1 MTCAMVRLGVIV
13 FIVVCIQSQ
22 GFHASAVEWK
32 GSSSCASATCHGG
45 TVGRGPAWNH
55 SYSLS
60 RSADPHSTSGALL
73 YDDDSRRIVAAIA
86 PEATDD
92 LAYDLVLRKRCIS
105 CHLTAQPAD
114 IVSTLA
120 LNRERVGEGVSC
132 ESCHGQAD
140 NWLGPHVLASW
151 TGPMRFESQTGM
163 LDTESLISRAEG
175 CVRCHVGSR
184 TADGMVRDMNH
195 DLIAAGHPALRFDL
209 LTYNDNMPHHWN
221 DFGDV
226 EQKFSES
233 AIRVRDVGRMVALS
247 AAARLSAERAA
258 ASLSKPSADSSSHA
272 IVPWPELSDFDCF
285 GCHQSLLPRSYRLPS
300 NVDGKPSLQI
310 SSGLPRWNAWY
321 ASDMATGSDSQMLQ
335 FRLKPGG
342 QQDWVTAAS
351 KISDLVSKR
360 ARDAASAPTTDAST
374 RMVELRTE
382 LNQRAPSDW
391 NAAAAIYLQME
402 AVARDLA
409 AQPATHS
416 LGINLARSLETNIAT
431 LLRFSDHEGKDDS
444 RVRSPDHFDPF
455 AFRTR
460 MIKALDSLDETP
472 P

>member
-1 MTCAMVRLGVIV
+1 MTFAMERLGVFA
-13 FIVVCIQSQ
+13 FIVACIQSQ

-45 TVGRGPAWNH
+45 TVGRGPAWND

-73 YDDDSRRIVAAIA
+73 YDADSRRIVAAIS
-86 PEATDD
+86 PGATDD
-92 LAYDLVLRKRCIS
+92 LAYDIVLRERCIS
-105 CHLTAQPAD
+105 CHLTTKPED
-114 IVSTLA
+114 IVSKLKLDLA
-120 LNRERVGEGVSC
+120 RVGEGISC
-132 ESCHGQAD
+132 ESCHGQASD
-140 NWLGPHVLASW
+140 WLGPHVLASW
-151 TGPMRFESQTGM
+151 TGPMRFEPHTGM

-209 LTYNDNMPHHWN
+209 LIYSDNMPHHWN
-221 DFGDV
+221 DLGDV
-226 EQKFSES
+226 EQKFSGS
-233 AIRVRDVGRMVALS
+233 AIRVRDVGRLVALS
-247 AAARLSAERAA
+247 AAARLSAERAT
-258 ASLSKPSADSSSHA
+258 ASLAKPSSGSLSHA

-310 SSGLPRWNAWY
+310 SSGLPLWNAWY
-321 ASDMATGSDSQMLQ
+321 TSDMATGSDPQMLP

-342 QQDWVTAAS
+342 QQDWIAAAN
-351 KISDLVSKR
+351 KIADLVSKR
-360 ARDAASAPTTDAST
+360 AQDAASAPTTDASA
-374 RMVELRTE
+374 RMVELRTK

-402 AVARDLA
+402 AAARNLA

-416 LGINLARSLETNIAT
+416 LGVNLARSLETNVAT

-444 RVRSPDHFDPF
+444 RVRSPDHFDPTV
-455 AFRTR
+455 FRTR
-460 MIKALDSLDETP
+460 MIEALDSLDETP